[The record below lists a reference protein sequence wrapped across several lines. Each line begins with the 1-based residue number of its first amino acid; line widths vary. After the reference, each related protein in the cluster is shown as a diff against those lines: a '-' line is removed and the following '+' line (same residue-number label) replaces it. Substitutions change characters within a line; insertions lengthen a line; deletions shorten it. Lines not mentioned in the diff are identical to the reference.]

1 MTAIKAF
8 FKKWSF
14 PKKENNNLMI
24 YALLHFR
31 YYLYAVGT
39 ADLKGKDYLKPQNTP
54 DILPSSLD
62 SLIA

>member
-1 MTAIKAF
+1 MVVINMIARKAV

-14 PKKENNNLMI
+14 PKKENNNLWYM
-24 YALLHFR
+24 HFK

-39 ADLKGKDYLKPQNTP
+39 ADLKGLLKNL
-54 DILPSSLD
+54 DIQPSFSY